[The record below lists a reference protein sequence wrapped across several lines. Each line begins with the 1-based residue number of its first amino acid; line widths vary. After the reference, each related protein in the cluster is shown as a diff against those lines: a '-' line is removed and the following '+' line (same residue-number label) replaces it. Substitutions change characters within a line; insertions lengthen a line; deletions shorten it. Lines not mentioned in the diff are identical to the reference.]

1 MAYTFVHVIFMEEG
15 IFKDLYRAVTIGF
28 GLSIY
33 YQALDMLGLY
43 DVYAFKLLG
52 TIGTLSIILRLI
64 VKKYVKDISVYE
76 YGILGVAYL
85 SFLGAAETVGD
96 GIGMLLVVLVLML
109 YSYYKKY
116 GSQFIVNVAALI
128 LGSLY
133 LTREFWTNLPWWLY
147 LLGIGS
153 ILIVVAVRNEAR
165 EKENKISIGKF
176 IDDVIEKIEK

>member
-1 MAYTFVHVIFMEEG
+1 
-15 IFKDLYRAVTIGF
+15 
-28 GLSIY
+28 
-33 YQALDMLGLY
+33 
-43 DVYAFKLLG
+43 
-52 TIGTLSIILRLI
+52 
-64 VKKYVKDISVYE
+64 
-76 YGILGVAYL
+76 
-85 SFLGAAETVGD
+85 
-96 GIGMLLVVLVLML
+96 MLLVVLVLML

-133 LTREFWTNLPWWLY
+133 LTREFWANLPWWLY

-153 ILIVVAVRNEAR
+153 VLIVVAVRNEAR